1 MNFNYLPHVRI
12 DVLMEIWYFSEN
24 LRSIE
29 KLGLILLSFFLG
41 HVHPVSFWKGIKAIR
56 LILMHL

>member
-1 MNFNYLPHVRI
+1 MSELM
-12 DVLMEIWYFSEN
+12 VLMEIWYFSEN